1 MHKILQARL
10 QQYVNRVLPDI
21 QAGFRK
27 GRGTRDQIANIH
39 QIIEKSRKF
48 QKTRDRR
55 NTNIKETSQV
65 VQWLGVRLPTR
76 GVWGTKVQ
84 SLIREL
90 RARVPRGCW
99 AHTPRLLSPRALE
112 PQRRNQREA
121 RTPGE
126 GPARSDTAKI
136 K

>member
-1 MHKILQARL
+1 MNCEFPAVQPR
-10 QQYVNRVLPDI
+10 
-21 QAGFRK
+21 FRK
-27 GRGTRDQIANIH
+27 GRGTRDQIAKIH
-39 QIIEKSRKF
+39 QIIQKARKF
-48 QKTRDRR
+48 PKTRDRR
-55 NTNIKETSQV
+55 NTNIRETSQV
-65 VQWLGVRLPTR
+65 VQWLGVRLLTR
-76 GVWGTKVQ
+76 GVWGTQVQ

-90 RARVPRGCW
+90 RAHVPRAHW

-121 RTPGE
+121 CTPGE